1 MNHSLIPN
9 ETELSGRYRI
19 NRPLA
24 QGGMAVV
31 YEATDLQL
39 HREVAIKV
47 LDSKL
52 ASDESF
58 RAKFVTE
65 ARVAAALN
73 HPNLVNIYDQGQHG
87 EYTYIVL
94 ELVRGT
100 TLRKVLD
107 DFDVIDPARA
117 VELLEAVLA
126 GLDAAHSAGIIHRDI
141 KPENILLSNEG
152 RIKLS
157 DFGLARN
164 VSNKTESQE
173 LLGTVGYMAPELV
186 TGGMATKASD
196 IYACG
201 IMLYEMLVGKRP
213 FTGEQNVQVAYQH
226 ANSRVPAPS
235 LANPS
240 IPASLDRLV
249 LAATEPNPGERI
261 QDASAMQKFLASGSL
276 GSGDNATRVITPIEA
291 TGEATVAIDPVSKAE
306 VEEPF
311 EALRQRSKLAP
322 FAILTTLVII
332 LGGLTGWWFAAGPG
346 ALSPVPELS
355 GRTMVQAQNVLET
368 LDLKVTIEHVNSAT
382 VEAGQIVKTDPPA
395 GGLIA
400 KGGSITVFLSDGP
413 KLLVVPDLKG
423 KDLATATGELVKAGF
438 VLGSVDSR
446 FNAADLGTVF
456 DFTGSDGISIPEG
469 SKIDLKISLGAI
481 PAVAGLTLDAAKS
494 ALKLVGLDVGVITN
508 EYSDT
513 VPKGNVIAIAP
524 NQLELAKGSKV
535 DLVVSKGTNQVTL
548 PNVVGQRILAAVDIL
563 KALGLKVVVDTNL
576 PNSQWGTKNVRSMN
590 PTAGTVARVGDVITL
605 IARY

>member
-1 MNHSLIPN
+1 MNQALIPN
-9 ETELSGRYRI
+9 GTELSGRYRI

-52 ASDESF
+52 ASDDTF

-87 EYTYIVL
+87 DFTYIVL

-107 DFDVIDPARA
+107 DFQVIDPARA
-117 VELLEAVLA
+117 IELLEAVLA
-126 GLDAAHSAGIIHRDI
+126 GLSAAHDAGIIHRDI

-164 VSNKTESQE
+164 VSNRTESQE

-186 TGGMATKASD
+186 TGGNATKASD

-213 FTGEQNVQVAYQH
+213 YMGEQNVQVAYQH

-235 LANPS
+235 IANPTVT
-240 IPASLDRLV
+240 ASLDRVV
-249 LAATEPNPGERI
+249 LAATEPSPATRI
-261 QDASAMQKFLASGSL
+261 QDAAAMLNYLTAVHATAQE
-276 GSGDNATRVITPIEA
+276 NATRVITPIE
-291 TGEATVAIDPVSKAE
+291 TSGESTVVIDPVTQAVS
-306 VEEPF
+306 EEPF
-311 EALRQRSKLAP
+311 EALRQKSKIVP
-322 FAILTTLVII
+322 FAILTALAII

-346 ALSPVPELS
+346 ALSPVPELA

-368 LDLKVTIEHVNSAT
+368 LDLKVTIEHVNSANI
-382 VEAGQIVKTDPPA
+382 EAGQIVKTDPPA
-395 GGLIA
+395 GGLIS
-400 KGGSITVFLSDGP
+400 KGGSITIYLSDGP
-413 KLLVVPDLKG
+413 KLVQVPDLKG
-423 KDLATATGELVKAGF
+423 MDLAKATAELVKAGF

-446 FNAADLGTVF
+446 FNTADLGTIF
-456 DFTGSDGISIPEG
+456 DYTGSDGIERPEG
-469 SKIDLKISLGAI
+469 SKVDLKLSLGAI
-481 PAVAGLTLDAAKS
+481 PAVAGLTLDAAKA
-494 ALKLVGLDVGVITN
+494 ALQLVGLNVGKVTQ
-508 EYSDT
+508 EFSDT
-513 VPKGNVIAIAP
+513 IPKGNVIEVAP
-524 NQLELAKGSKV
+524 NQLDLAKGSTV
-535 DLVVSKGTNQVTL
+535 DLVVSKGTNQVTV
-548 PNVVGQRILAAVDIL
+548 PNVVGQRILAAQDMI

-576 PNSQWGTKNVRSMN
+576 PTGQWGTKNVKSTN
-590 PTAGTVARVGDVITL
+590 PVAGTVLRVGDTVTL

>member
-1 MNHSLIPN
+1 M
-9 ETELSGRYRI
+9 
-19 NRPLA
+19 
-24 QGGMAVV
+24 V
-31 YEATDLQL
+31 YEATDIQL

-52 ASDESF
+52 ASDENF

-107 DFDVIDPARA
+107 DFEVIDQNRA
-117 VELLEAVLA
+117 MELLEAVLA
-126 GLDAAHSAGIIHRDI
+126 GLSAAHDAGIIHRDI

-164 VSNKTESQE
+164 VSNRTESQE
-173 LLGTVGYMAPELV
+173 VLGTVGYMAPELV
-186 TGGMATKASD
+186 TGGLATKASD

-235 LANPS
+235 LAAPN
-240 IPASLDRLV
+240 ITATLDRLV
-249 LAATEPNPGERI
+249 LAATEPNPDARI
-261 QDASAMQKFLASGSL
+261 QDASSMLNFIASNQRGL
-276 GSGDNATRVITPIEA
+276 NDNATRVITPVERA
-291 TGEATVAIDPVSKAE
+291 GESTVAIDPVIKE
-306 VEEPF
+306 DLEEPF
-311 EALRQRSKLAP
+311 ESLRQKSKIAP

-332 LGGLTGWWFAAGPG
+332 FGGLTGWWFAAGPG
-346 ALSPVPELS
+346 ALSPVPELT
-355 GRTMVQAQNVLET
+355 GRTMVQAQNALEI
-368 LDLKVTIEHVNSAT
+368 LDLKVTIEHVNSPT
-382 VEAGQIVKTDPPA
+382 IEAGQIVKTDPPA

-400 KGGSITVFLSDGP
+400 KGGNITIFLSDGP
-413 KLLVVPDLKG
+413 KLVLVPELNG
-423 KDLATATGELVKAGF
+423 MDLATATAELVKAGF

-446 FNAADLGTVF
+446 FNTADLGTVF
-456 DFTGSDGISIPEG
+456 DYTGSDGLTIPEG
-469 SKIDLKISLGAI
+469 SNVDLKISLGAI
-481 PAVAGLTLDAAKS
+481 PVVAGLTQDAAKA
-494 ALKLVGLDVGVITN
+494 ALKLVGLEVGTVTQ
-508 EYSDT
+508 EFSDT
-513 VPKGNVIAIAP
+513 VPKGNVIEVAP
-524 NQLELAKGSKV
+524 NQLDLAKGSKV

-576 PNSQWGTKNVRSMN
+576 PNSQWGIKNVKSMN
-590 PTAGTVARVGDVITL
+590 PTAGTVVRVGDTVTL